1 MISTQK
7 LIAKITNE
15 LISFF
20 FTLDATNISVQINEQ
35 DSQFELLLSCN
46 YNVEKSDK
54 LKDLS
59 YYLQTNRQVEMEEC
73 YWELA
78 GEGCKDFELALIG
91 MMTDSFKMEINQNL
105 LNLKL
110 YKNKA

>member
-7 LIAKITNE
+7 RIAKITNE

-20 FTLDATNISVQINEQ
+20 FTLDATNISVQIN
-35 DSQFELLLSCN
+35 DHDAQFEILLSCN
-46 YNVEKSDK
+46 YNAEKSDK
-54 LKDLS
+54 LDDLS
-59 YYLQTNRQVEMEEC
+59 YYLQTNRQVEIEEC

-78 GEGCKDFELALIG
+78 GEGCNEFELALIG
-91 MMTDSFKMEINQNL
+91 MMTDSFSLDIKQNY

>member
-7 LIAKITNE
+7 RIAKITNE

-46 YNVEKSDK
+46 YNVENQIS
-54 LKDLS
+54 LK
-59 YYLQTNRQVEMEEC
+59 
-73 YWELA
+73 
-78 GEGCKDFELALIG
+78 I
-91 MMTDSFKMEINQNL
+91 
-105 LNLKL
+105 
-110 YKNKA
+110 

>member
-1 MISTQK
+1 
-7 LIAKITNE
+7 
-15 LISFF
+15 
-20 FTLDATNISVQINEQ
+20 
-35 DSQFELLLSCN
+35 
-46 YNVEKSDK
+46 
-54 LKDLS
+54 
-59 YYLQTNRQVEMEEC
+59 MEEC

>member
-7 LIAKITNE
+7 RIAKITNE

-59 YYLQTNRQVEMEEC
+59 YYLQTNRQVEM
-73 YWELA
+73 
-78 GEGCKDFELALIG
+78 
-91 MMTDSFKMEINQNL
+91 
-105 LNLKL
+105 
-110 YKNKA
+110 

>member
-7 LIAKITNE
+7 RIAKITNE

-78 GEGCKDFELALIG
+78 GEGCKDFEL
-91 MMTDSFKMEINQNL
+91 FKMEINQNL